1 MDPVIHDRLKILTDA
16 FMVIQN
22 ELKIVEDSITQI
34 YIRELELEQ
43 KVLREDGAGGKPP
56 GTTPGKE

>member
-1 MDPVIHDRLKILTDA
+1 MDPVIHDRLKILTNA
-16 FMVIQN
+16 FMIIQN
-22 ELKIVEDSITQI
+22 ELQIVEDSITKI

-43 KVLREDGAGGKPP
+43 NILREDGAGGKPP